1 MKAITVR
8 NIPSELVRVI
18 RQRANEKHTSVNKAV
33 IGLLEESLGTRIKR
47 KDKSVYDDL
56 DALAGT
62 WSNEEYSGF
71 EKALSRQRAIDPDL
85 WK

>member
-8 NIPSELVRVI
+8 NIPPDLARVI
-18 RQRANEKHTSVNKAV
+18 RQRASEKRTSVNKAV
-33 IGLLEESLGTRIKR
+33 IGLLEEHLGIRREK
-47 KDKSVYDDL
+47 KDKPVYNDL
-56 DALAGT
+56 DAIAGT
-62 WSNEEYSGF
+62 WSKEEFSGF